1 MDVKQLKA
9 LVTVVE
15 TGSVTRAAELL
26 HLVQPAVTRQIHALE
41 HELGVPL
48 FERTH
53 QGMRPTAAG
62 SSLAER
68 ARRALMELERARA
81 ELSPVP
87 GTVTGLVSV
96 GLLESTAE
104 MLAQPLVAAVL
115 RDHPAI
121 ELRLL
126 IAYSGHLQ
134 QWLDDGD
141 LDVSLVYNLAS
152 TPSLNV
158 RPLVREKLWVVAPAG
173 DCLSPQRPVSLATVA
188 EHPLVLPAPGH
199 ALRVLIDRAIAQ
211 ARVTV
216 EITVQT
222 NSMILQKQLVAGGHG
237 WTILPGAGVAA
248 DVARG
253 TLSAAPLMDPEV
265 LRSIAIGT
273 PRSSPVSPAA
283 RIVADELIR
292 QIHAAAGQSEW
303 PFAELLKD

>member
-1 MDVKQLKA
+1 VDVKQLKA

-41 HELGVPL
+41 RELGVQL

-53 QGMRPTAAG
+53 QGMRATAAG
-62 SSLAER
+62 TSLAER
-68 ARRALMELERARA
+68 ARRALMELDRARA

-158 RPLVREKLWVVAPAG
+158 RPLVREKLWVVAPAS

-188 EHPLVLPAPGH
+188 GHPLVLPAPGH

-222 NSMILQKQLVAGGHG
+222 NSMLLQKQLVTGGHG
-237 WTILPGAGVAA
+237 WTILPGAGIAA
-248 DVARG
+248 DAARG
-253 TLSAAPLMDPEV
+253 AFSAAPLTDPEV

-273 PRSSPVSPAA
+273 PRSGPVSPAA
-283 RIVADELIR
+283 RIVANELIR
-292 QIHAAAGQSEW
+292 QIHVAAGQTEW
-303 PFAELLKD
+303 PFAEHL